1 MPDDTSKDER
11 RTHSRT
17 ELILKIDYPTA
28 GDFLADYTHD
38 MSDSGVF
45 VATSK
50 SFEIGEKLTF
60 DISFPGL
67 LEPIRARGEVRWR
80 RTEKEETDEE
90 PAGIG
95 ITFIFSSEE
104 EAAEW
109 KRLLERIEN
118 PPSPSAAAGEPAPPF
133 RVLLADDSSTVRE
146 MFRYAVQK
154 FHRGRLKGQRLLDLV
169 EAEDGNAAWERL
181 QEASFD
187 MAIIDYYMPVMDGAE
202 LIRLIRK
209 EKKHKSLAV
218 IVVSQGS
225 EEVCEE
231 VYSAGAD
238 LFIKKPVLLNQL
250 LRSLEM
256 VMDLKQR

>member
-1 MPDDTSKDER
+1 MPDDASKDER

-28 GDFLADYTHD
+28 EDFLADYTHD

-45 VATSK
+45 VATTKPFSL
-50 SFEIGEKLTF
+50 GEQLTF

-67 LEPIRARGEVRWR
+67 LEPIRARGEVRWI
-80 RTEKEETDEE
+80 RTVEVETDDE

-95 ITFIFSSEE
+95 VTFIFSSEK

-109 KRLLERIEN
+109 KSLLDRIEHPQ
-118 PPSPSAAAGEPAPPF
+118 PPNEGAGEPRPF
-133 RVLLADDSSTVRE
+133 RVLLADDSPTVRE

-169 EAEDGNAAWERL
+169 EAEDGNTAWERL
-181 QEASFD
+181 QEGSFD

-209 EKKHKSLAV
+209 EKGHESLAI

-250 LRSLEM
+250 LKSLEL

>member
-1 MPDDTSKDER
+1 MPDGTSNKER

-17 ELILKIDYPTA
+17 ELILKVDYPTA
-28 GDFLADYTHD
+28 EDFLADYTHD

-50 SFEIGEKLTF
+50 PFSIGEQLTF

-67 LEPIRARGEVRWR
+67 LEPIRARGEVRWI

-95 ITFIFSSEE
+95 ITFLFSSEQ
-104 EAAEW
+104 EASDW
-109 KRLLERIEN
+109 RQLLQRIER
-118 PPSPSAAAGEPAPPF
+118 PAPPEGETGRPARPF
-133 RVLLADDSSTVRE
+133 RVLLADDSATVRE

-154 FHRGRLKGQRLLDLV
+154 FHRGRLEGQRKLDLV
-169 EAEDGNAAWERL
+169 EAEDGNAALDRL
-181 QEASFD
+181 KESDFD
-187 MAIIDYYMPVMDGAE
+187 IAIIDYYMPVMNGAE
-202 LIRLIRK
+202 LIRTIRK
-209 EKKHKSLAV
+209 EGAHKSLPV

-250 LRSLEM
+250 LKSLEL

>member
-1 MPDDTSKDER
+1 MPDDNSKKER

-28 GDFLADYTHD
+28 EDFLADYTHD

-50 SFEIGEKLTF
+50 QFSLGEQLTF

-67 LEPIRARGEVRWR
+67 LEPIRARGEVRWI
-80 RTEKEETDEE
+80 RTAKEETDEE

-95 ITFIFSSEE
+95 ITFIFSTEE

-109 KRLLERIEN
+109 KSLLERIKN
-118 PPSPSAAAGEPAPPF
+118 PQPPKADAAELPPF
-133 RVLLADDSSTVRE
+133 RVLLADDSPTVRE

-154 FHRGRLKGQRLLDLV
+154 FHRGRLKGQRMLDLV
-169 EAEDGNAAWERL
+169 EAEDGNVAWERL
-181 QEASFD
+181 QEGVFD

-209 EKKHKSLAV
+209 EKAHGPLAI

-231 VYSAGAD
+231 VYAAGAD

-250 LRSLEM
+250 LKSLEL

>member
-1 MPDDTSKDER
+1 MPEDASKGER
-11 RTHSRT
+11 RDFSRT
-17 ELILKIDYPTA
+17 ELILKIEYPA
-28 GDFLADYTHD
+28 AEDFFADYTHD

-45 VATSK
+45 VATTKPFS
-50 SFEIGEKLTF
+50 IGEQLTF

-67 LEPIRARGEVRWR
+67 LAPIRARGEVRWLR
-80 RTEKEETDEE
+80 GAEEETDEK

-95 ITFIFSSEE
+95 VTFIFSSDG

-109 KRLLERIEN
+109 KRLLERIKH
-118 PPSPSAAAGEPAPPF
+118 PPPPEGGEPSPPF
-133 RVLLADDSSTVRE
+133 RVLLADDSPTVRE

-154 FHRGRLKGQRLLDLV
+154 FHRGRLKGQRMLDLV
-169 EAEDGNAAWERL
+169 EAEDGNSAWDRL
-181 QEASFD
+181 REGSFD
-187 MAIIDYYMPVMDGAE
+187 LAIIDYYMPVMDGAE
-202 LIRLIRK
+202 LIRQIRK
-209 EKKHKSLAV
+209 QDRHRSLAV

-250 LRSLEM
+250 LKSLEL

>member
-1 MPDDTSKDER
+1 
-11 RTHSRT
+11 
-17 ELILKIDYPTA
+17 
-28 GDFLADYTHD
+28 
-38 MSDSGVF
+38 
-45 VATSK
+45 
-50 SFEIGEKLTF
+50 
-60 DISFPGL
+60 
-67 LEPIRARGEVRWR
+67 
-80 RTEKEETDEE
+80 
-90 PAGIG
+90 
-95 ITFIFSSEE
+95 
-104 EAAEW
+104 
-109 KRLLERIEN
+109 
-118 PPSPSAAAGEPAPPF
+118 
-133 RVLLADDSSTVRE
+133 

-154 FHRGRLKGQRLLDLV
+154 FHRGRLKGQRMLDLV

-181 QEASFD
+181 QEGAFD

-209 EKKHKSLAV
+209 EDSHSSLAI

-250 LRSLEM
+250 LKSLEL

>member
-1 MPDDTSKDER
+1 MPDDTSTQER
-11 RTHSRT
+11 RTYSRT

-28 GDFLADYTHD
+28 EDFLADYTHD

-45 VATSK
+45 VATTKPFS
-50 SFEIGEKLTF
+50 IGEQLTF

-67 LEPIRARGEVRWR
+67 LEPIRARGEVRWIR
-80 RTEKEETDEE
+80 SADEE
-90 PAGIG
+90 SDHQPAGIG
-95 ITFIFSSEE
+95 VTFVFSSEE

-109 KRLLERIEN
+109 KQLLERIRN
-118 PPSPSAAAGEPAPPF
+118 PRPPDDREPLPPF
-133 RVLLADDSSTVRE
+133 RVLLADDSPTVRE

-154 FHRGRLKGQRLLDLV
+154 FHRGRLKGQRKLDLE
-169 EAEDGNAAWERL
+169 EAEDGNTAWECL
-181 QEASFD
+181 QAGSFD
-187 MAIIDYYMPVMDGAE
+187 MAVIDYYMPVMNGAE
-202 LIRLIRK
+202 LIRQIRK
-209 EKKHKSLAV
+209 EERHRSLAV

-231 VYSAGAD
+231 VYAAGAD

-250 LRSLEM
+250 LKSLEL

>member
-1 MPDDTSKDER
+1 MPDDASKKER
-11 RTHSRT
+11 RMYSRT

-28 GDFLADYTHD
+28 DDFLADYTHD

-45 VATSK
+45 VATTKPFS
-50 SFEIGEKLTF
+50 IGEQLTF

-67 LEPIRARGEVRWR
+67 LEPIRARGEVRWIR
-80 RTEKEETDEE
+80 SVEKETDEE

-95 ITFIFSSEE
+95 VTFIFSTEE
-104 EAAEW
+104 EATEW
-109 KRLLERIEN
+109 KRLLDGIQHPR
-118 PPSPSAAAGEPAPPF
+118 PPEAGETQPPF
-133 RVLLADDSSTVRE
+133 RVLLADDSPTVRE

-187 MAIIDYYMPVMDGAE
+187 MAVIDYYMPVMDGAE
-202 LIRLIRK
+202 LIRQIRK
-209 EKKHKSLAV
+209 EDRHRSLAI

-231 VYSAGAD
+231 VYAAGAD

-250 LRSLEM
+250 LKSLEL

>member
-1 MPDDTSKDER
+1 MPDDTSKKDR

-28 GDFLADYTHD
+28 EDFLADYTHD
-38 MSDSGVF
+38 MSDTGVF

-50 SFEIGEKLTF
+50 PFSIGEQLTF

-67 LEPIRARGEVRWR
+67 LAPIRARGEVRWLR
-80 RTEKEETDEE
+80 SAEVETDDE

-95 ITFIFSSEE
+95 VTFIFSSPEE
-104 EAAEW
+104 EAEW
-109 KRLLERIEN
+109 KRLLEQIKN
-118 PPSPSAAAGEPAPPF
+118 PQPPAADAKEASPF
-133 RVLLADDSSTVRE
+133 RVLLADDSPTVRE

-154 FHRGRLKGQRLLDLV
+154 FHRGRLKGQRMLDLV

-181 QEASFD
+181 QEGVFD

-209 EKKHKSLAV
+209 EDRHGSLAI

-250 LRSLEM
+250 LKSLEL